1 MHSDQVKETILIC
14 GGTGFLG
21 QLLRKFLIQKGYTVW
36 VLSRNKR
43 QDYHFEWDPILKKF
57 PLDILPKVDHIINL
71 SGENLM
77 KRWTKEYRRKLIESR
92 TAPTRFIKEI
102 LENNEH
108 QVKSVI
114 NASGISIYGDRGDVV
129 LTENDE
135 PGTGFL
141 EKLCVSW
148 EYEAEKIRQ
157 LGVRTNIIRISPV
170 VHEDNDFIKAQMRFA
185 KFGLLGSFGSGNQY
199 ISWIHFEDI
208 LRAIHFLIANTNCNS
223 VYNMCSPN
231 PLPQKEVNKALGE
244 QINQSQ
250 FVPNVPTQ
258 IIKLALGSK
267 SQLVTDS
274 IYAIPQ
280 ALLDAGFTFKH
291 PKFKDALEHLS

>member
-1 MHSDQVKETILIC
+1 MHTDQIKETILIC
-14 GGTGFLG
+14 GGSGFLG
-21 QLLRKFLIQKGYTVW
+21 QLLRKFLMQKGYNVW

-43 QDYHFEWDPILKKF
+43 QDYHFEWDPLLKKF
-57 PLDILPKVDHIINL
+57 PLEILPKIDHIINL

-77 KRWTKEYRRKLIESR
+77 KRWTKEYRRKIIESR
-92 TAPTRFIKEI
+92 TAPTRFIREI

-108 QVKSVI
+108 QVKSVV

-129 LTENDE
+129 LTEKDE

-157 LGVRTNIIRISPV
+157 LGIRTNILRISPV
-170 VHEDNDFIKAQMRFA
+170 VHKNNDFIKAQMRFA
-185 KFGLLGSFGSGNQY
+185 KFGLLGSFGSGDQF

-208 LRAIHFLIANTNCNS
+208 LRVFHFVIANTNCNS
-223 VYNMCSPN
+223 VFNTCSPN
-231 PLPQKEVNKALGE
+231 PLAQKDLNSALGRH
-244 QINQSQ
+244 INQTQ

-258 IIKLALGSK
+258 IIKMALGAK

-274 IYAIPQ
+274 IYALPQ
-280 ALLDAGFTFKH
+280 ALLDAGFSFKH
-291 PKFKDALEHLS
+291 PNFEEGLEHLF

>member
-1 MHSDQVKETILIC
+1 MHTDQLKETVLIC

-21 QLLRKFLIQKGYTVW
+21 QLLRLYLMKKGYTVW

-43 QDYHFEWDPILKKF
+43 KDYHFEWDPILKKF

-77 KRWTKEYRRKLIESR
+77 KRWTKEYRRKIIESR
-92 TAPTRFIKEI
+92 TAPTRFIREI

-108 QVKSVI
+108 KVKSVI

-129 LTENDE
+129 LTEEDE

-148 EYEAEKIRQ
+148 EFEARKIRQ
-157 LGVRTNIIRISPV
+157 LGVRTNILRISPI
-170 VHEDNDFIKAQMRFA
+170 VHNNNEFIRAQMQFA
-185 KFGLLGSFGSGNQY
+185 KFGILGSFGTGKQY
-199 ISWIHFEDI
+199 ISWIHYEDI
-208 LRAIHFLIANTNCNS
+208 LRIFHFMLVNTNCNS
-223 VYNMCSPN
+223 VYNTCSPN
-231 PLPQKEVNKALGE
+231 PLPQKEMNKALGDH
-244 QINQSQ
+244 INQNQ
-250 FVPNVPTQ
+250 FVPNIPTQ

-274 IYAIPQ
+274 IYAVPK
-280 ALLDAGFTFKH
+280 ALLDSGFTFKYPH
-291 PKFKDALEHLS
+291 FKDALQHLS